1 MEYFS
6 IQDFSEK
13 WNVSKRRIQILC
25 KEGRIN
31 GAKMIGNMWV
41 IPKDA
46 SRPADARTKNPTV
59 NPVSTGDSIIRRE
72 LKKLLRSMYKTAETL
87 SNDERNKKDLYC
99 LLLQLDYADFI

>member
-87 SNDERNKKDLYC
+87 TMKGIKRICIVFYCSWTMRILYR
-99 LLLQLDYADFI
+99 

>member
-59 NPVSTGDSIIRRE
+59 NPVSAGDSIIRRE

-87 SNDERNKKDLYC
+87 SKDERNKKDLYC
-99 LLLQLDYADFI
+99 LLLQLGYADFI